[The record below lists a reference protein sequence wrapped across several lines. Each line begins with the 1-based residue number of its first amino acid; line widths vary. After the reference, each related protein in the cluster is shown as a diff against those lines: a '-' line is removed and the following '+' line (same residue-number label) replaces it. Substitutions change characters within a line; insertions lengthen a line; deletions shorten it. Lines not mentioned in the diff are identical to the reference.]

1 MVDKN
6 TLDMKV
12 MGLKARVDKLI
23 VLKLFKQ
30 RTRTFKVHGRQLIC
44 FPYFSLFL
52 LCFVYFFCA
61 YRGRLLFVVTF
72 VDDCF

>member
-12 MGLKARVDKLI
+12 MGLNARVDKLI
-23 VLKLFKQ
+23 VLKLFKR
-30 RTRTFKVHGRQLIC
+30 RTRTFNLHERQLIC

-52 LCFVYFFCA
+52 VFFIYFCA
-61 YRGRLLFVVTF
+61 YRGRMLFVITF
-72 VDDCF
+72 FNVWF